1 MELDDFLETEVGL
14 AVAATAALFSPRVRK
29 VIRRGAV
36 YGVAGAL
43 MAGDA
48 ITGFA
53 RGVGRG
59 AQQVA
64 ASTNGATTEA
74 AQAAPSRRA
83 TQGAARKAEETMP
96 ESTSMHGTT
105 TEGMSPGAAS
115 STAANISGGQA
126 TTTPAAEP
134 KGGRKGR
141 ETPTHE

>member
-1 MELDDFLETEVGL
+1 MELDDFLESEVGI

-64 ASTNGATTEA
+64 APTNGAAPEA
-74 AQAAPSRRA
+74 APATPSRRA
-83 TQGAARKAEETMP
+83 PQGAARKAEETMP
-96 ESTSMHGTT
+96 ESNSIHGTT
-105 TEGMSPGAAS
+105 TAGMSPGAAS
-115 STAANISGGQA
+115 STAASISGGQA
-126 TTTPAAEP
+126 TTNPADQA
-134 KGGRKGR
+134 KSGRKGR